1 MGVGGGG
8 EEKEEWSP
16 PYAPQHTVKPLNKG
30 CIGNNINSVFMSFV
44 ERLSSSQ
51 RFEMYWN
58 HRETNSLLG
67 PWKVPFVQRGLWSNV
82 PILEGPVSDVY
93 CNHNPSW
100 WVWVPLVNSH
110 ISGERIGCPH
120 HLFSGVPPS
129 PTFAGNPGHQDCRR
143 EESCDNHITVTW
155 SETIHFV
162 TMLVTIT
169 LEPGSSFSWG
179 YSPSDVTVLIGL
191 KIMWLRTLVQGS
203 HCPMRLRYWSDEEA
217 VPGIEMSVS
226 VCGCVCVW
234 VCVTVCG
241 CTVYVLCVGM
251 WLCGCACV
259 TVWQGR
265 VYTH

>member
-1 MGVGGGG
+1 MSLTLYFYCPPPPPPPPPPPATPCSCIMITTIPRMYSHCARVCVGMGVGGGG

-30 CIGNNINSVFMSFV
+30 CIGNNINSAFMSFV

-67 PWKVPFVQRGLWSNV
+67 PWKVPFVERGLWSNV
-82 PILEGPVSDVY
+82 PILEGPLSDVY

-110 ISGERIGCPH
+110 ISGGRNSCPH
-120 HLFSGVPPS
+120 HLFSGASPS
-129 PTFAGNPGHQDCRR
+129 PTFAGNPGHQDCKR

-162 TMLVTIT
+162 IMLVTIT
-169 LEPGSSFSWG
+169 LEPGSSFSCELQ
-179 YSPSDVTVLIGL
+179 S
-191 KIMWLRTLVQGS
+191 
-203 HCPMRLRYWSDEEA
+203 
-217 VPGIEMSVS
+217 
-226 VCGCVCVW
+226 
-234 VCVTVCG
+234 
-241 CTVYVLCVGM
+241 
-251 WLCGCACV
+251 
-259 TVWQGR
+259 
-265 VYTH
+265 